1 VDSFADET
9 SEADRRQTSAPP
21 PAPPGRT
28 GAPSAAPPAPPVPS
42 GVPPVVVAPD
52 RANLLASIRGVGG
65 GAAKLRHVDDTSTPA
80 PEAPR
85 AETPSGAPA
94 DAGNLAS
101 ALAAALT
108 VRRAGTGDSDDDD
121 SSDDEWDE

>member
-1 VDSFADET
+1 
-9 SEADRRQTSAPP
+9 
-21 PAPPGRT
+21 
-28 GAPSAAPPAPPVPS
+28 VPS

-52 RANLLASIRGVGG
+52 RANLLASIRGIGG
-65 GAAKLRHVDDTSTPA
+65 PAKLRHVDDTSTPA
-80 PEAPR
+80 PETPR
-85 AETPSGAPA
+85 AETPSGAAA
-94 DAGNLAS
+94 DSGNLAS